1 MDVRRH
7 RFTLARPATL
17 GALCALLLPMP
28 LAAGSQQSQTQQNVE
43 QQRAK
48 TDGSGQSAMKVNLDD
63 LEDHASQYTGKRI
76 TVTGEIQNVLGPRLF
91 TVDEDDWIDFDGET
105 LVLVPAPAIAFVRE
119 DRPVTITGTVR
130 PFVKA
135 EVEHEWGWFNDQPRL
150 EAEFTKRP
158 VLVAESITSVGENV
172 SVMMTFDRAG
182 SAASSNRTATGQSTS
197 AGQAQQS
204 STPQTGQSAA
214 RAGQTADTQRGQPVT
229 DLRELTRTTDERL
242 VGRMVNLQNAKV
254 SSTAPNGGFWIT
266 SDNER
271 LFVLPSDRASVQE
284 GQQVSIMGTV
294 LELPN
299 QMKERLDKGNG
310 AQDEEIYIYATQVKQ
325 AG

>member
-1 MDVRRH
+1 VRRH

-17 GALCALLLPMP
+17 GALCTLLLPMP

-48 TDGSGQSAMKVNLDD
+48 TDGSGQSATKVNLDD

-135 EVEHEWGWFNDQPRL
+135 EIEHEWGWFNDQPRL

-158 VLVAESITSVGENV
+158 VLVADSITSVGENV

-182 SAASSNRTATGQSTS
+182 SAASSNRTATGQSAAT
-197 AGQAQQS
+197 GQAQQS
-204 STPQTGQSAA
+204 STPKTGQSPGP
-214 RAGQTADTQRGQPVT
+214 AGQAAQSGQPVT
-229 DLRELTRTTDERL
+229 NLRELARTTDERL
-242 VGRMVNLQNAKV
+242 VGRMVNLQNANVTSTV
-254 SSTAPNGGFWIT
+254 STGGFWIT
-266 SDNER
+266 SDSER
-271 LFVLPSDRASVQE
+271 LFVLPSDRTNVQQ

-299 QMKERLDKGNG
+299 QMKDRLDKGNR
-310 AQDEEIYIYATQVKQ
+310 AQHEEIYIYATQVKQ